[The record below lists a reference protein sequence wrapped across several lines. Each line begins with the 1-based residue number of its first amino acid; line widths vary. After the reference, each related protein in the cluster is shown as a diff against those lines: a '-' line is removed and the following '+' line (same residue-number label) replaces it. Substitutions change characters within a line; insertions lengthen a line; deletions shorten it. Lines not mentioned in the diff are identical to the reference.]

1 MSWLAMDLVDAEET
15 LPSMD
20 LREQAR
26 VAGVPLVLISPN
38 LNPTLTRREAGSR
51 GAQVRD
57 YECESPSSSFRYCYC
72 SRPWGCLSGVHVA
85 IRNQR

>member
-57 YECESPSSSFRYCYC
+57 CESESPSSSFRYCYC